1 MSNVPEFIDKWR
13 VISVLGEGS
22 FGQVYCVQDRNN
34 KQSPFYAMKVEQKQ
48 KNRNDE
54 VLRMELQVMQ
64 HVTGRFF
71 CDIVHKG
78 QTEKIT
84 FIVMTLLGKP
94 LDEIRRAQAGRRFS
108 NPTAMKIGMQMI
120 RAFKKLHHAGYIHR
134 DVKPANMAPGY
145 HHPELLHLFDF
156 GLSRYI
162 FKPDGPGHLRPARSK
177 VAFRGTYRYCS
188 INAHM
193 CRDQGRVDDLWGL
206 LYSLIELCT
215 GSLPWTG
222 MKQVESLSIKTA
234 ITDDELFQECPRS
247 FRKVKKKLAQF
258 KFEDQ
263 PDYDTLLMMLYR
275 EIFSLGEQKL
285 LKEPF
290 EWQMRSEDMN
300 PFNHTKRCKEED
312 EENTIGTVESEYDSV
327 DSRGGDTETH
337 TRTVDDTLDDLNDDN
352 LKDKT
357 KIWEEQKK
365 LKKAGGSA
373 NKEKNGKNKPA
384 KGTKP
389 QVKFEGKTKG
399 TGVPKK

>member
-1 MSNVPEFIDKWR
+1 
-13 VISVLGEGS
+13 
-22 FGQVYCVQDRNN
+22 
-34 KQSPFYAMKVEQKQ
+34 MKVEQKQ

-71 CDIVHKG
+71 CDIAHKG
-78 QTEKIT
+78 QTEKLT

-94 LDEIRRAQAGRRFS
+94 LDEIRRAQSGRRFG
-108 NPTAMKIGMQMI
+108 NPTSMKIGMQMI

-134 DVKPANMAPGY
+134 DVKPANIAPGY

-162 FKPDGPGHLRPARSK
+162 YKPEQPGNLRPARSK

-188 INAHM
+188 VNAHM

-206 LYSLIELCT
+206 LYTLIELCT

-222 MKQVESLSIKTA
+222 MKQVESLSIKTS
-234 ITDDELFQECPRS
+234 ITDEELFVECPRS
-247 FRKVKKKLAQF
+247 FKKVKKRLNHC

-275 EIFSLGEQKL
+275 EIFAMGGNKL

-300 PFNHTKRCKEED
+300 PFNHSKRCKDED
-312 EENTIGTVESEYDSV
+312 EEGTLGTIESEYDSEF
-327 DSRGGDTETH
+327 DSRAEGSTH
-337 TRTVDDTLDDLNDDN
+337 TRTVDDTLDDLNEDN

-357 KIWEEQKK
+357 KIWEEEKK
-365 LKKAGGSA
+365 LKKATETPKAKKAAS
-373 NKEKNGKNKPA
+373 KEDVKKPA
-384 KGTKP
+384 KGQKP

-399 TGVPKK
+399 TGSPKK